1 MANQDKMQ
9 MAQVLTGYDC
19 DDCDSCKFNEICMER
34 QLTDQLWDMGWRLLP
49 SGSWVRAVNKAG
61 EQVGIY
67 CSHCTHLFRVRKCSS
82 WKYCPRCGARMGGE
96 S

>member
-1 MANQDKMQ
+1 MTNQDKMQ

-19 DDCDSCKFNEICMER
+19 VDCDSCKFNEICMER

-49 SGSWVRAVNKAG
+49 SGTWARAVNKAG

-82 WKYCPRCGARMGGE
+82 WKYCPRCGARMGDE